1 MQTCSV
7 IFTRYRP
14 SLGCDLPAANCT
26 IDYYHPP
33 LISRIL
39 PVFAPITSL
48 SLSLY
53 FTAKRNGG
61 SSDVPNHIN
70 KGLTSEVE
78 SGLGAAVRF

>member
-14 SLGCDLPAANCT
+14 SLGCDLAAANCT

-39 PVFAPITSL
+39 PVFVPITSL
-48 SLSLY
+48 SLSV
-53 FTAKRNGG
+53 TAKRNGG

-78 SGLGAAVRF
+78 SGLGAAARF